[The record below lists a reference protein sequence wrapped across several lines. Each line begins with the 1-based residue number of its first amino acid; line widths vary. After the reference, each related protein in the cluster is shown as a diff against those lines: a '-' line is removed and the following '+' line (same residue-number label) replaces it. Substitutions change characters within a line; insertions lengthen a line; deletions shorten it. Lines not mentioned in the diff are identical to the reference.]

1 MTLKA
6 TMSSGQDCV
15 VGSGSCND
23 SGSGSGSGS
32 GQGNDFAFPAAGVPM
47 DTTNVPAGKPWLI
60 RIRSGN
66 FVLPIKSTAPSLL
79 PAKLV
84 WLQVRTLLG
93 CCCTAYNPRAVGS
106 AQSSVAL
113 STVTITVIQTTV
125 CYPAHSSH
133 NSVEEHTPTDESG
146 CRSRCW
152 PRQMEN

>member
-1 MTLKA
+1 MDPTNA
-6 TMSSGQDCV
+6 
-15 VGSGSCND
+15 
-23 SGSGSGSGS
+23 
-32 GQGNDFAFPAAGVPM
+32 PAAE
-47 DTTNVPAGKPWLI
+47 PWLI

-66 FVLPIKSTAPSLL
+66 FNVAIKSTAASLL

-93 CCCTAYNPRAVGS
+93 SCCTDCTHRRAFGC
-106 AQSSVAL
+106 AQSSAAL
-113 STVTITVIQTTV
+113 STVTIAVIQTTI